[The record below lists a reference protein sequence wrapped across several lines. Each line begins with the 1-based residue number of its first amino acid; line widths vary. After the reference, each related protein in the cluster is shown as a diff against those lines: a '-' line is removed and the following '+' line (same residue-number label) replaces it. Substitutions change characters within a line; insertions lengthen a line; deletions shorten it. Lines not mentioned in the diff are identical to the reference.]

1 VNYGIVENCI
11 VVGFIDSAPNYGNN
25 ITRNVCGGIV
35 GDNKGTGTVTGS
47 KFEGTIIGCFAGGI
61 VGENCGTVTNCQVTG
76 LIDNNGVDFSSTGGV
91 IGVVYSS
98 NGIDFIS
105 VNISGNSFSK
115 SATGQTWGIGEDR
128 RLSTPAPSND
138 GITDLP

>member
-11 VVGFIDSAPNYGNN
+11 VEGLINTTPFSNN
-25 ITRNVCGGIV
+25 PALRNVGGGIV
-35 GDNKGTGTVTGS
+35 GDNKGTVSNCSFSGSLIGPTV
-47 KFEGTIIGCFAGGI
+47 GGI
-61 VGENCGTVTNCQVTG
+61 VGSNCGTVTNSHVTAS
-76 LIDNNGVDFSSTGGV
+76 ISSGTIEEVFLGGV
-91 IGVVYSS
+91 IGYVYSS

-105 VNISGNSFSK
+105 VDISGNSFSK